1 MLYKRIFWK
10 SQQERLWD
18 VLRNTRYLETN
29 GRKQVMRKEG
39 KSSIIHACTLLE
51 SPSQS
56 RFIDCVLSHFSHVRF
71 FVTLWTVARQATLS
85 MGLSRQEYWSGL
97 PCPPLGDLPDP
108 GIEPKSLKSL
118 ALVGRFLPLSATW
131 EVILLSVKKGKG
143 LE

>member
-56 RFIDCVLSHFSHVRF
+56 RFIECVLSHFSRVQLC
-71 FVTLWTVARQATLS
+71 VTLWTAACQAPPSKNIGVGCHALLQGIFLTQGSNPCLLCLLHWQ
-85 MGLSRQEYWSGL
+85 GVLYHLHHHIEYS
-97 PCPPLGDLPDP
+97 
-108 GIEPKSLKSL
+108 
-118 ALVGRFLPLSATW
+118 
-131 EVILLSVKKGKG
+131 
-143 LE
+143 